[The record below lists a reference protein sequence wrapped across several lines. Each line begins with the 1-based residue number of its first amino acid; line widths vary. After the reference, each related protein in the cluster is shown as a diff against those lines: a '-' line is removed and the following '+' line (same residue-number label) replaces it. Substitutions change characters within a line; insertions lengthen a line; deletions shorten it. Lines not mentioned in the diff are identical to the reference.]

1 MLEEKQLWG
10 DGGAIT
16 FISLEFHG
24 ISLNGALDGWEASGA
39 E

>member
-1 MLEEKQLWG
+1 MS
-10 DGGAIT
+10 AAMT

-24 ISLNGALDGWEASGA
+24 ISLNGALNGWEAPRA